1 MTTPQPN
8 HQKLL
13 ITGKGKSNSISG
25 TDGRIIEQWANE
37 GIVRKINAGTNIT
50 TDPAN
55 GVDMG
60 QGITIN
66 AMGGGSGNG
75 PYFIDLYSG
84 MDEEAGPAGS
94 FSPGSGIFIGPNG
107 EYSVLSPSSW
117 TVFNTSDAAGYT
129 FASSWIVFPSSGQ
142 SVSVLPEITMP
153 AYTYTILHGPCSVTI
168 VINAWGFDSVN
179 AACYASSIVQVPPSA
194 STQPPS
200 SDYNPIFTM
209 GSDLS
214 LVSGTG
220 FIGTGI
226 VSAGTEAAAYI
237 GSTQVTLN
245 VPVGVT
251 FT

>member
-66 AMGGGSGNG
+66 ATGGGSGISAD
-75 PYFIDLYSG
+75 FFV
-84 MDEEAGPAGS
+84 MTAGPDAVDFGTP
-94 FSPGSGIFIGPNG
+94 SPYGIVFGPLSWG
-107 EYSVLSPSSW
+107 GGVLFQSTWPVLSNDGSRLTNVYYSL
-117 TVFNTSDAAGYT
+117 
-129 FASSWIVFPSSGQ
+129 ASSWLWDIFSGD
-142 SVSVLPEITMP
+142 SACVLPEIDAPTWTGP
-153 AYTYTILHGPCSVTI
+153 DIGIAATIQALAFDESDEAIYQTSGMTISSGASFQFTAADFTNVIQNGSGGLVLTAGSGPHG
-168 VINAWGFDSVN
+168 NG
-179 AACYASSIVQVPPSA
+179 
-194 STQPPS
+194 
-200 SDYNPIFTM
+200 
-209 GSDLS
+209 
-214 LVSGTG
+214 LVSTG
-220 FIGTGI
+220 GNVYFGATNITLDVVAG
-226 VSAGTEAAAYI
+226 VS
-237 GSTQVTLN
+237 
-245 VPVGVT
+245 